1 MVRDFVCFKTQLHS
15 LLRGCTAVLLV
26 CGSVAVM
33 AANGVGADEPASS
46 QDACQF
52 LHDLGQLGG
61 VDQPSPQRAQELAW
75 VKRFIAA
82 GNDFNQPI
90 LCAPGQ
96 VEGFSLYQAV
106 LHYHRY
112 GLVAA
117 LLEAGADPNQAFQT
131 GIASSPLLE
140 VSQAAEATL
149 TEARA
154 RTQRG
159 LVELLL
165 AHGAEVDRQ
174 YGARH
179 DSDQCQAV
187 IPELLQLIGRL
198 EADSPSQSAP
208 NHLYPVLD
216 LLLRHSRAHGKPL
229 CAAGTFRGT
238 ALQFAKLYGSDMLCQ
253 IVSRY
258 DQTEICRGFNI

>member
-1 MVRDFVCFKTQLHS
+1 MVGKFVCFQRLLQR
-15 LLRGCTAVLLV
+15 LLRRFVTMLLLV
-26 CGSVAVM
+26 YVICGSVATF
-33 AANGVGADEPASS
+33 ASDESVFSS
-46 QDACQF
+46 DACQF
-52 LHDLGQLGG
+52 LHGLEHPNEL
-61 VDQPSPQRAQELAW
+61 DQPESQRERELKW
-75 VKRFIAA
+75 VQQFIAA
-82 GNDFNQPI
+82 GKDFNQSI
-90 LCAPGQ
+90 ICAPGQ
-96 VEGFSLYQAV
+96 VEGFSLYQAA

-140 VSQAAEATL
+140 VSQSEEGTL
-149 TEARA
+149 SWTRA

-159 LVELLL
+159 LLELLL

-179 DSDQCQAV
+179 DSEHCQAV

-198 EADSPSQSAP
+198 EASSPNESAP
-208 NHLYPVLD
+208 AHLYPVLD

-238 ALQFAKLYGSDMLCQ
+238 ALQFAKLYGSDELCR

-258 DQTEICRGFNI
+258 DKTEICRGLNI